1 MGFYRPGSVAA
12 LSGFYFPIFLF
23 VVSFIPFNYS
33 MLFKFSF
40 IVF

>member
-23 VVSFIPFNYS
+23 FFSLV
-33 MLFKFSF
+33 LFFHA
-40 IVF
+40 I